1 MVESLNLFDETFN
14 SLERAMRVTSLRQG
28 VIAQN
33 IANAN
38 TPGYEALKFDEQLMK
53 AVTREENR
61 QVVLEK
67 EMAELTENS
76 VRYSAYVKMLSSK
89 LNMLKTIAS
98 QGRR

>member
-1 MVESLNLFDETFN
+1 MVEPLNLFDGTFN
-14 SLERAMRVTSLRQG
+14 SLEQAMQVTSLRQG

-38 TPGYEALKFDEQLMK
+38 TPGYEALKFDDQLMK
-53 AVTREENR
+53 AVTREEKR
-61 QVVLEK
+61 QVVLEQ
-67 EMAELTENS
+67 EMSDLTENS